1 MVEDDYLAKFLGE
14 RLLFERPWSTKGEN
28 MNVRRR
34 LRSNLNLPATV
45 CHSAIQEH
53 YLCFAL
59 CVIGM
64 PHHVKKVYEDM
75 E

>member
-1 MVEDDYLAKFLGE
+1 
-14 RLLFERPWSTKGEN
+14 

-45 CHSAIQEH
+45 YHSAIQEH
-53 YLCFAL
+53 GLCFEL

-75 E
+75 K